1 MLTQKKYINPEI
13 LKQIDEKW
21 FSVYNYISLKE
32 LLLTVQRDY
41 LAVISKLNIPF
52 AIITIILWVISY
64 ASGNFWP
71 VIGFLLVAY
80 SLIFIYLFFRLI
92 KVTYYYFI
100 VADVVYTKKW
110 LIIGKQIYYYDDE
123 WNLDESLQKYEMIFE
138 EYLSKPSRIEE
149 VIQKR
154 KQKFIQ
160 GSAEKLSESWEKLW
174 KMLEQMDGRGD
185 AGGKFLLVVIAS
197 FALYVGCLYI
207 FYYLGMFFWFIFFY
221 IYGFIINIILFFRR
235 NTEERI
241 KKKTLQID
249 NTFLKMDMT
258 YDLLSQKIA
267 TFTGWEVSN
276 ISKFIGDKFNDF
288 YGYTNISLKDKN
300 KLLKLIKD
308 SQFNDFVDFDLLKKY
323 LKNNFNKPVKEM
335 IAMLENYK
343 ILTEAGIKELGQ
355 TKSTKSEFSANL
367 TSRKIMLENNLRQIE
382 FNMEKLKKMVL

>member
-13 LKQIDEKW
+13 LKQIDEKG
-21 FSVYNYISLKE
+21 FSVYNYISLRE

-41 LAVISKLNIPF
+41 LWVISKLNIPF

-71 VIGFLLVAY
+71 VMSFLLIAY
-80 SLIFIYLFFRLI
+80 GLIFIYLFFRLI

-110 LIIGKQIYYYDDE
+110 LIIWKQIYYYDDD
-123 WNLDESLQKYEMIFE
+123 WNLDENLKKYEMIFE
-138 EYLSKPSRIEE
+138 EYLSKPSRIQE
-149 VIQKR
+149 VIEKR
-154 KQKFIQ
+154 KEKFIQ
-160 GSAEKLSESWEKLW
+160 SSAKKLSDSGEKLG
-174 KMLEQMDGRGD
+174 KMLEQMDREW
-185 AGGKFLLVVIAS
+185 AWQVALVVFAS
-197 FALYVGCLYI
+197 FALYVVCLYI
-207 FYYLGMFFWFIFFY
+207 FYYIGIFLWFIFFY

-249 NTFLKMDMT
+249 NTFLKMDTT

-276 ISKFIGDKFNDF
+276 ISGFIGNKFNDF

-308 SQFNDFVDFDLLKKY
+308 SQYKDFVDFDLLKKY

-343 ILTEAGIKELGQ
+343 ILTEAWIKELEQ

-367 TSRKIMLENNLRQIE
+367 ESRRIMLEANLRQME
-382 FNMEKLKKMVL
+382 FNLEKLKKMVL

>member
-13 LKQIDEKW
+13 LKQIEEKG

-52 AIITIILWVISY
+52 AIITIILWIISY
-64 ASGNFWP
+64 GSGNLWP
-71 VIGFLLVAY
+71 VISFLLIAY
-80 SLIFIYLFFRLI
+80 SLIFTYLFFKLI

-110 LIIGKQIYYYDDE
+110 LIIWKQIYYYDDD
-123 WNLDESLQKYEMIFE
+123 WNLDENLRKYEIIFE

-160 GSAEKLSESWEKLW
+160 SSAKKLSESWEKLG
-174 KMLEQMDGRGD
+174 KMLENIDWEW
-185 AGGKFLLVVIAS
+185 AGKLALIVFAS
-197 FALYVGCLYI
+197 FALYVVCLYI
-207 FYYLGMFFWFIFFY
+207 FYYIGIFLGFIFFY
-221 IYGFIINIILFFRR
+221 IYGFIINIILFFKR

-241 KKKTLQID
+241 KRKTLQID
-249 NTFLKMDMT
+249 DTFLKMDTT
-258 YDLLSQKIA
+258 YDLISQKIA

-300 KLLKLIKD
+300 KLLELIKD

-335 IAMLENYK
+335 VLMLENYK
-343 ILTEAGIKELGQ
+343 ALTEKWLTELGQ

-367 TSRKIMLENNLRQIE
+367 TSRQVMLENNLKQIE
-382 FNMEKLKKMVL
+382 FNIGKLKKMVL

>member
-13 LKQIDEKW
+13 LKQIKEKG

-41 LAVISKLNIPF
+41 LGVISKLNIPF
-52 AIITIILWVISY
+52 AIITIILGIVSY
-64 ASGNFWP
+64 ASRSIWAL
-71 VIGFLLVAY
+71 VSFLLIAY
-80 SLIFIYLFFRLI
+80 SLIFIYLFFKLI

-100 VADVVYTKKW
+100 VSDVVYTKKW
-110 LIIGKQIYYYDDE
+110 LIIWKQIYYYDDA
-123 WNLDESLQKYEMIFE
+123 WNLDDDLRKYEMIFE

-149 VIQKR
+149 VIEKR

-160 GSAEKLSESWEKLW
+160 GSAKKLSQSGEKLW
-174 KMLEQMDGRGD
+174 KMLEQMDREW
-185 AGGKFLLVVIAS
+185 AWQVALVVFAS
-197 FALYVGCLYI
+197 FALYVVCLYI
-207 FYYLGMFFWFIFFY
+207 FYYIGIFLWFIFFY
-221 IYGFIINIILFFRR
+221 IYGFVINIILFFRR

-241 KKKTLQID
+241 KRKTLQID
-249 NTFLKMDMT
+249 NTFLKMDTT
-258 YDLLSQKIA
+258 YDLLSQKIS

-300 KLLKLIKD
+300 KLLELIKD
-308 SQFNDFVDFDLLKKY
+308 SQYKDFVDFDLLKKY

-343 ILTEAGIKELGQ
+343 ILTEVWIKELKT

-367 TSRKIMLENNLRQIE
+367 DSRKIMLEANLRQIE